1 MSDVFISRE
10 KAGSDLLSA
19 AAFIGER
26 IGSADGRAEAMAAIV
41 PAYLARGEVD
51 LAAELANG
59 VDDPF
64 SRDKLLLVV
73 AEKCADIDDDDYAL
87 QLADSVE
94 DIGMRSEALERIA
107 LIKVEKGQID
117 KADEIAETLPHPEQV
132 DAAIAV
138 KLAVDG
144 DMEAAIADVAEID
157 FAASR
162 AWALR
167 KIATN
172 CIGKGDLDGAIR
184 CLELAITAADE
195 IEHDEER
202 IRTLC
207 DIGNDL
213 VEAKRNDLA
222 VATFES
228 ARSQTEQLDN
238 VHRDYFFAN
247 CSLGFLYAN
256 SEELADKTLDLIKD
270 KTQMASALVGFAREY
285 WKKEDKEAAVET
297 LDEAFEILKSQRD
310 IETRDS
316 RAKNGLMAAIAVQF
330 AGFGKNE
337 KGIEASKEVTE
348 HTERA
353 NSISQIAQILS
364 IQKEDDLARETLLLI
379 EEPSERLDALL
390 AISDLKF
397 KENETESART
407 LIDEAAASVE
417 DIPQMVSRSGVL
429 NQIASRYI
437 SIGEVES
444 ARSAALQNLRS
455 ISSVKDE
462 SGQSTLLVALASIFE
477 TAGFELNAEESNV
490 VSTMLRAK
498 E

>member
-10 KAGSDLLSA
+10 KAEGDLLAA

-26 IGSADGRAEAMAAIV
+26 IASADGRAEAMAAIV
-41 PAYLARGEVD
+41 PQYLARGEVD

-64 SRDKLLLVV
+64 SRDKLLVAV
-73 AEKCADIDDDDYAL
+73 AEKCADIDDDEYAL
-87 QLADSVE
+87 QLTDSVE
-94 DIGMRSEALERIA
+94 DIGMRNEAIERIA

-117 KADEIAETLPHPEQV
+117 KADEMATSLPHPEQV
-132 DAAIAV
+132 NAAIAV
-138 KLAVDG
+138 KTAVDG
-144 DMEAAIADVAEID
+144 DLETAIADVAEID

-162 AWALR
+162 TWALR
-167 KIATN
+167 KIAAN
-172 CIGKGDLDGAIR
+172 CIANGDLDEAVR
-184 CLELAITAADE
+184 CLELSVTAADE

-270 KTQMASALVGFAREY
+270 KTQMASALVGFARES
-285 WKKEDKEAAVET
+285 WKKEDKETAVET

-310 IETRDS
+310 IETRDT
-316 RAKNGLMAAIAVQF
+316 RAKNGLMAAIAVQY

-337 KGIEASKEVTE
+337 KGVEAAQKVTE
-348 HTERA
+348 PNERA
-353 NSISQIAQILS
+353 NAISQIAQILAF
-364 IQKEDDLARETLLLI
+364 QKEDDLARETLLLI

-390 AISDLKF
+390 AISDLKI
-397 KENETESART
+397 KADDTDAANS
-407 LIDEAAASVE
+407 LVDEAAASVN

-429 NQIASRYI
+429 NEITSRYLAN
-437 SIGEVES
+437 GFEQK
-444 ARSAALQNLRS
+444 ARETALHNLKA
-455 ISSVKDE
+455 IATVKDE
-462 SGQSTLLVALASIFE
+462 SGQATLLVAVAGIFE
-477 TAGFELNAEESNV
+477 TANFELNADEKSV
-490 VSTMLRAK
+490 VSQMLRSS